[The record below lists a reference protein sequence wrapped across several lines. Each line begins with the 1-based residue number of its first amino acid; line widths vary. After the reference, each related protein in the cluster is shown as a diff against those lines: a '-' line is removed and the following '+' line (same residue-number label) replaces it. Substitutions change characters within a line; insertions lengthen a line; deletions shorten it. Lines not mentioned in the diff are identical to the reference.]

1 MSSST
6 NKETIGI
13 NTLITF
19 RNSDQKIIDLSVQRV
34 KHPQNEEVV
43 QDQPV
48 HMNIFQTDAQRK
60 D

>member
-13 NTLITF
+13 NTLTTF

>member
-13 NTLITF
+13 NTLISF

-43 QDQPV
+43 QDQIV
-48 HMNIFQTDAQRK
+48 QTDAQRK